1 MFGVMKCCSSSVN
14 TNRSVNAR
22 ESFFVVVFF
31 STLQSPTRCTACK
44 FNFCSV
50 FHHSICV
57 EVLNDLCGTICSVWN
72 DLFNVTVIYC
82 INGITCSSS
91 TRVEAATSSYIVCVL
106 GVVVAVIYCI
116 NGINCSSSTRVEAAT
131 SSYIVCVSGVVV
143 AASLA
148 MPTL

>member
-57 EVLNDLCGTICSVWN
+57 EVLTLLERFVWN